1 MFFPLSVIVGYDGH
15 LPPSSVIC
23 GRCEGQL
30 LSKKL
35 MAMPADTTFRWIEN
49 LFEEHA
55 MLTHGKQP
63 AMRK

>member
-1 MFFPLSVIVGYDGH
+1 MFFPLSVIVGYDAP
-15 LPPSSVIC
+15 LRPSSVIC
-23 GRCEGQL
+23 GRCEEQL
-30 LSKKL
+30 LSKKP